1 MKRIF
6 IVILVLL
13 VGLIYGCVV
22 QKSDDVG
29 SINFDNSKITG
40 KEESVVNNGEIIKT
54 NVYMEGDILFLGNK
68 EATIKKIGIDS
79 KIEIEFEG
87 STKEIYET
95 KQPVRLGD
103 YELMATKIDINYDT
117 GSTVTLES
125 RKIELGENEYLFWF
139 KESKDILGKKVTL
152 TDVSKDEFNTI
163 LVDVSTKSKSD
174 SLRVHQGES
183 KAFDNL
189 EITNVRS
196 VPRVVS
202 AEKYAIIKVKLI

>member
-1 MKRIF
+1 MRRIF
-6 IVILVLL
+6 IVASVLL

-22 QKSDDVG
+22 QKSDDVR
-29 SINFDNSKITG
+29 SIDFDNSKITG
-40 KEESVVNNGEIIKT
+40 KEESVVNDGVIAET
-54 NVYMEGDILFLGNK
+54 NVYREGGILFLGDK
-68 EATIKKIGIDS
+68 EVIIKKIGIDS

-103 YELMATKIDINYDT
+103 YELMAMKIDINYDT
-117 GSTVTLES
+117 GSTVNLES

-139 KESKDILGKKVTL
+139 KESKNILDKEVTL
-152 TDVSKDEFNTI
+152 TDVPKDEFNTI

-174 SLRVHQGES
+174 SLRIHQGES
-183 KAFDNL
+183 KTFDNL

-196 VPRVVS
+196 VPRAVS
-202 AEKYAIIKVKLI
+202 AEKYAIIKIKPI